1 LPLVYKQSCEILQ
14 TTTWIIAEADIS
26 GFFSNRHQRASAPAG
41 LHGIITSSDLPAS
54 SFPRCAAYNSPTEKD
69 PMTESLIEPLI
80 EPIHDPF
87 REFDWCWKSFDGLSA
102 LEVYTMLAARSEV
115 FVVEQNCVYGDVDGQ
130 DPGAWHL
137 LVYRRSADAQP
148 ALAGYLRVL
157 LPNSTDTT
165 KETEKSDI
173 RIGRVLTTAAFRG
186 IGLGQAMLER
196 TLEFIREQWPGQP
209 IRLHAQA
216 RLERFYAGFGFE
228 TISDVHIEDN
238 IPHIWMRR
246 T

>member
-1 LPLVYKQSCEILQ
+1 
-14 TTTWIIAEADIS
+14 
-26 GFFSNRHQRASAPAG
+26 
-41 LHGIITSSDLPAS
+41 
-54 SFPRCAAYNSPTEKD
+54 
-69 PMTESLIEPLI
+69 MTEPSP
-80 EPIHDPF
+80 
-87 REFDWCWKSFDGLSA
+87 EFDWCWKPFDALSA
-102 LEVYTMLAARSEV
+102 LDVYAMLAARNEV

-130 DPGAWHL
+130 DTDAWHL

-157 LPNSTDTT
+157 LPNPADG
-165 KETEKSDI
+165 EEGIDI
-173 RIGRVLTTAAFRG
+173 RIGRVLTTANFRG

-196 TLEFIREQWPGQP
+196 TLGFIHEQWPGQS

-216 RLERFYAGFGFE
+216 RLQRFYASFGFE
-228 TISDVHIEDN
+228 PISDVHVEDD